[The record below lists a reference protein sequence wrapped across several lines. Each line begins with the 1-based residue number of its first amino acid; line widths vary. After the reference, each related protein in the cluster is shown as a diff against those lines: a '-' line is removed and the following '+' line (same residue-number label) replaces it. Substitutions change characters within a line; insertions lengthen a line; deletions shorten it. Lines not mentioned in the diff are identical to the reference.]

1 MPACL
6 LDLRLTLSSL
16 GEPPQKGIC
25 VQIVLFLMNV
35 RHGDI
40 DKKSKT
46 KFVIEKVATGR

>member
-1 MPACL
+1 MQACL
-6 LDLRLTLSSL
+6 LDLHLTLSSL
-16 GEPPQKGIC
+16 GESPQKDRY
-25 VQIVLFLMNV
+25 VTIVLFLMNV